1 MSQVCTWNLDHPAL
15 SLEHPSLSLKSN
27 ISLKSLLIG
36 TYTNKYLGYID
47 SWDGQAHQI
56 VKDKKLMSEVNYI
69 Q

>member
-36 TYTNKYLGYID
+36 TYTNKY
-47 SWDGQAHQI
+47 GQAHQI